1 MSEFVS
7 TESFEDTTIQP
18 NTLKSESKK
27 EKIILKYL
35 ELTYCD
41 YETFDN
47 ETSIGVN
54 GVCIYYKISK
64 QIGFT
69 GVVHLDLVN
78 WFGGGKY
85 YYPEL
90 RKWFS
95 NKFNVD
101 VI

>member
-1 MSEFVS
+1 VS
-7 TESFEDTTIQP
+7 NRKEKLILDYLERTYG
-18 NTLKSESKK
+18 KSELF
-27 EKIILKYL
+27 ENDI
-35 ELTYCD
+35 TY
-41 YETFDN
+41 
-47 ETSIGVN
+47 SIA

-78 WFGGGKY
+78 WFGDGRH

-95 NKFNVD
+95 EKYNLE

>member
-1 MSEFVS
+1 MS
-7 TESFEDTTIQP
+7 DR
-18 NTLKSESKK
+18 K
-27 EKIILKYL
+27 EELILKYL
-35 ELTYCD
+35 ERTYGD
-41 YETFDN
+41 REKFEN
-47 ETSIGVN
+47 EFSIGVN

-78 WFGGGKY
+78 WFGDGRY
-85 YYPEL
+85 YYSEL

-95 NKFNVD
+95 NKFNVE